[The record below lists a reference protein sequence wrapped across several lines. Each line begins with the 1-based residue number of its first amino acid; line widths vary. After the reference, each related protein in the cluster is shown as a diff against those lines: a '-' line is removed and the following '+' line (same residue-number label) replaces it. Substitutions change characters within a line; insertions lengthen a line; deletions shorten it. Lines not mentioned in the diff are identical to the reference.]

1 MVKRRFALSSI
12 MGAVVLMA
20 LAAGQTP
27 VEAAENTARAE
38 RPVLIPHTK
47 FVFEGWGS
55 RRREYLK
62 KEGGFFVFKDTRT
75 NGEIETYRTTED
87 LASVDLTKRDGTVRK
102 AWTPHSGFLS
112 FPLYVGKEW
121 EMRYTISTKGG
132 WKISR
137 ERDCSVVAYEN
148 TTVKAGTFSSFI
160 IECTNQR
167 DDRNFPAYE
176 RYAYAPNVGQII
188 HYTSM
193 EFDYTFQLVK
203 IVPPPQQTTPK

>member
-62 KEGGFFVFKDTRT
+62 KEGGFLVFKDTWT
-75 NGEIETYRTTED
+75 NGEIEIYRTTED

-112 FPLYVGKEW
+112 FPLYIGKEW
-121 EMRYTISTKGG
+121 EMRYTVSYKSGAE
-132 WKISR
+132 ISR
-137 ERDCSVVAYEN
+137 ERDCSVVGYEN

-160 IECTNQR
+160 IECRNQR
-167 DDRNFPAYE
+167 EDRTWPAYE
-176 RYAYAPNVGQII
+176 RYAYAPDVGQVI

-193 EFDYTFQLVK
+193 EFDITFQLVK
-203 IVPPPQQTTPK
+203 IVPPAQQTTPK